1 MNTEK
6 IDLNLFK
13 IEIELLLKINHENV
27 AKIFSYDQGLKI
39 YFNKNK
45 NKQLIEYYYIVMEYL
60 EHGELLKYITNLI
73 DGENIGFRENF
84 GSLIF
89 SKLLDDLEAIH
100 NLNICHRDIKLN
112 NFVLGENDYVLKYI
126 DFGMATENKGVL
138 KNYLGTPFYVAPEIL
153 LKKPYYGKSEDIFLL
168 GITLFILV
176 KGNLPFK
183 IALRT
188 DSLYKYIVLGDYVEF
203 WKKNI
208 LN

>member
-1 MNTEK
+1 
-6 IDLNLFK
+6 
-13 IEIELLLKINHENV
+13 
-27 AKIFSYDQGLKI
+27 
-39 YFNKNK
+39 
-45 NKQLIEYYYIVMEYL
+45 MEYL

-112 NFVLGENDYVLKYI
+112 NFVLGENGYVLKYI

-176 KGNLPFK
+176 TGNLPFK

-188 DSLYKYIVLGDYVEF
+188 DSLYLEKKYIELSPSFMKLFDNMIAFDYTQRTSINEIRQSKWIKETN
-203 WKKNI
+203 WK
-208 LN
+208 